1 MRLWHEDLLPLLDR
15 QRLLAQHH
23 ECAALRGLGW
33 GKKHATVDYV
43 FTHDPA
49 LLIAYHKKVMNVMR
63 DRGYKPD
70 PIWEDVNY
78 RGKVV
83 GYDNWTTIEDVEA
96 AAQAY
101 PIFPEHNA
109 DYYTLCMN
117 LLKQKAPELYKCL
130 EV

>member
-15 QRLLAQHH
+15 QRLLAQHR

-33 GKKHATVDYV
+33 GKKHSTVDYV

-49 LLIAYHKKVMNVMR
+49 LLIAYHKQVMSVMR
-63 DRGYKPD
+63 CRGYKPD

-78 RGKVV
+78 RGKAI
-83 GYDNWTTIEDVEA
+83 GYDNWTTAKDVEV
-96 AAQAY
+96 AAQAC
-101 PIFPEHNA
+101 PIFPEHDA
-109 DYYTLCMN
+109 DYYTFCVN
-117 LLKQKAPELYKCL
+117 LLKQKAPELYKHL